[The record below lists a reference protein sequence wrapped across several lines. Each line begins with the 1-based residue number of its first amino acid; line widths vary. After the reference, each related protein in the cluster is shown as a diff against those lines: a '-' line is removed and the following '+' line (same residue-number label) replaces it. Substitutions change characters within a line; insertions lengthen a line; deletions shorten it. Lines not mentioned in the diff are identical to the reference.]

1 MHCHDNNKKLS
12 INQML
17 GVLIGIGTFTS
28 TGSFDMQSLQL
39 VTTNELKK
47 SMTGGLQLFLFYLF
61 HTVAAFCW
69 DCVCVCVCV
78 CMCVS
83 VCVCV
88 CVCVCVL
95 GEGMWLILKK

>member
-12 INQML
+12 INEML

-28 TGSFDMQSLQL
+28 TSSFDTKNLQL

-47 SMTGGLQLFLFYLF
+47 SMPGVLQLFLFYLLF
-61 HTVAAFCW
+61 HTVAAFCC
-69 DCVCVCVCV
+69 D
-78 CMCVS
+78 
-83 VCVCV
+83 CVCV

-95 GEGMWLILKK
+95 GGRVCGLF